1 MKERGIIFTPE
12 NHRLIMSGAKVQTRR
27 VIKPQPMTGQ
37 IWGDVEESEDYP
49 YEWFQ
54 WFNGGE
60 KSPTFTCPHGI
71 PGNKLY
77 IKEGVII
84 SKAFNP
90 PALSGYYMDGCR
102 VEYPEQKRLT
112 AMFMPKRFARTW
124 LEITDVRVERV
135 QDISEEDAKAEG
147 AIPIYPHDG
156 IMYPDEPLSEYHYR
170 RGFQKLWDS
179 INKAKHPWSSNPWCW
194 CIGFRKI

>member
-71 PGNKLY
+71 PGDKLY
-77 IKEGVII
+77 VKEGVIVH
-84 SKAFNP
+84 ADGRTL
-90 PALSGYYMDGCR
+90 AGYYMDGAR
-102 VEYPEQKRLT
+102 ITNLGEKRLT
-112 AMFMPKRFARTW
+112 AMFMAKRYARTW

-147 AIPIYPHDG
+147 TSKFPVPTFADSTYKQ
-156 IMYPDEPLSEYHYR
+156 
-170 RGFQKLWDS
+170 GFERLWNS
-179 INKAKHPWSSNPWCW
+179 INRKKHPFESNPWCW
-194 CIGFRKI
+194 CLSFQLIK

>member
-1 MKERGIIFTPE
+1 
-12 NHRLIMSGAKVQTRR
+12 VQTRR

>member
-1 MKERGIIFTPE
+1 MKESGILFTPE
-12 NHRLIMSGAKVQTRR
+12 NHRLILSGAKVQTRR

-170 RGFQKLWDS
+170 RGFQKPWDS

>member
-1 MKERGIIFTPE
+1 MKESGILFTPE
-12 NHRLIMSGAKVQTRR
+12 NHRLILSGAKVQTRR